1 MPMKTAA
8 KFFDILDRVA
18 YVLAAAS
25 VGGMLL
31 CVTIQVFAR
40 HSPLSVTWTTELSQY
55 CFLWSTTF
63 ASYIAARRGKLIGVE
78 LLQKKVPGP
87 ARRIMKF
94 ISWMGAVVFYGLVIY
109 YCLVQLPTLM
119 VQLTP
124 MLKWSMGLIYIIMM
138 LGLAMLT
145 IYCLYLAILSLITD
159 DSKKEKVEKTASEIA
174 EEVE

>member
-1 MPMKTAA
+1 MKADA
-8 KFFDILDRVA
+8 KFFRIVDKIIFW
-18 YVLAAAS
+18 LAAIS

-40 HSPLSVTWTTELSQY
+40 YSPLSINWTTELSQY

-78 LLQKKVPGP
+78 LVQKKMP
-87 ARRIMKF
+87 APVRRVMKCV
-94 ISWMGAVVFYGLVIY
+94 SWTCAVIFYGLVIY
-109 YCLVQLPTLM
+109 YCCLELPTLM
-119 VQLTP
+119 VQQTP

-138 LGLAMLT
+138 LGLGMLT
-145 IYCLYLAILSLITD
+145 IYCGYLAVVSLFTD
-159 DSKKEKVEKTASEIA
+159 DSNKETVKMEKTAAEIA